1 MAQGC
6 RWTRIIPEIYGI
18 GYVST
23 AYATRQYS
31 AVLEDVLIY
40 AKWRLD
46 GNELGIRGIFFDETP
61 NQWSSANASYLRS
74 INSLVKSSSGFGVE
88 RLVIHNPGTIPHWR
102 LMRGPCLP
110 DIAVV
115 FEASHQTY
123 FEAGCEEALTKL
135 DVVPERLACIMH
147 SVPHSLMT
155 ASSDVGSQ
163 IKQLAPLVGTVFITS
178 QSSDLYTSLGAH
190 WDQFIQAVNA

>member
-1 MAQGC
+1 
-6 RWTRIIPEIYGI
+6 
-18 GYVST
+18 
-23 AYATRQYS
+23 
-31 AVLEDVLIY
+31 
-40 AKWRLD
+40 
-46 GNELGIRGIFFDETP
+46 
-61 NQWSSANASYLRS
+61 
-74 INSLVKSSSGFGVE
+74 
-88 RLVIHNPGTIPHWR
+88 
-102 LMRGPCLP
+102 MRGPCLP

-190 WDQFIQAVNA
+190 WDQFIHAVNL